1 MVPMADI
8 LNHISN
14 NNARLEFGTDSLAM
28 VAVQDISKGQE
39 IFNTY
44 GKLANCHL
52 LQSYGF
58 VEDDLPNPYDMVDI
72 PVTAFHEVLKA
83 NQPSKPTKM
92 LNAKFEFM
100 EEMGVASEDD
110 MFLFGRDG
118 CSHHGPDLYAT
129 LRILY
134 MTDGQ
139 FKQLL
144 EEQIKKQRSK
154 AFDDIASV
162 LDQQDEK
169 TKRNTSQRILEL
181 VSKAEKEK
189 ERKKRGTDGENTE
202 GKHKKLKIV
211 DECVKEGADDKEFRV
226 SESNSS
232 NDENTS
238 RLKTSSGT
246 FASSSKNNVKLSAV
260 EAGSNA
266 LVNDKVN
273 VEEYVKQGFIKE
285 RDERCDKERTENAG
299 KVSDTSDCDGNDE
312 KVVDD
317 DDDSDNDDDD
327 SEYDDEERGE
337 DTENNAE
344 EEEKED
350 SEQTLTYDL
359 LSQCPLEWRKT
370 LKSVAELCVKRRYG
384 VDKLNQ
390 DSREDNK
397 LSKRQLFALRIRRG
411 QKSIFQRICELVD
424 ENSVP
429 EEQ

>member
-1 MVPMADI
+1 
-8 LNHISN
+8 
-14 NNARLEFGTDSLAM
+14 
-28 VAVQDISKGQE
+28 
-39 IFNTY
+39 
-44 GKLANCHL
+44 
-52 LQSYGF
+52 
-58 VEDDLPNPYDMVDI
+58 
-72 PVTAFHEVLKA
+72 
-83 NQPSKPTKM
+83 
-92 LNAKFEFM
+92 
-100 EEMGVASEDD
+100 
-110 MFLFGRDG
+110 
-118 CSHHGPDLYAT
+118 
-129 LRILY
+129 

-154 AFDDIASV
+154 TFDDIARV

-189 ERKKRGTDGENTE
+189 EKKKRGTDGENTE

-211 DECVKEGADDKEFRV
+211 DECVKEGADDKESRV

-232 NDENTS
+232 NDKNTS
-238 RLKTSSGT
+238 RLKSSSGT

-266 LVNDKVN
+266 LVNDKLN

-299 KVSDTSDCDGNDE
+299 KVSDTSDCDSNDE
-312 KVVDD
+312 KVVDVDD

-344 EEEKED
+344 EEENEE
-350 SEQTLTYDL
+350 SEQTLTYGKRLVTIPSL
-359 LSQCPLEWRKT
+359 LLTELNDTDSNSPNFFF
-370 LKSVAELCVKRRYG
+370 SVV
-384 VDKLNQ
+384 
-390 DSREDNK
+390 
-397 LSKRQLFALRIRRG
+397 
-411 QKSIFQRICELVD
+411 
-424 ENSVP
+424 
-429 EEQ
+429 